1 MKQVL
6 WAIGMVI
13 ALATTALLIA
23 DLYPGIWRALL
34 DERVTKLIA
43 LVVALTVITI
53 LIVIG
58 GASLEW
64 TRFGEKKLWDWQTLL
79 FVPLTVALIASLITL
94 YQATRQQEI
103 ETSRFQAARELEE
116 QRADDAVLQAYLD
129 QMSLLMLEQDLYTAE
144 AGSEISLLARART
157 LTVLSQLEAS
167 PSEPETGKEQIVEF
181 LIEAELVHRKN
192 GEDPVISLEET
203 NLRGVDLDR
212 EDLHSVNL
220 KNAVMHD
227 ANLEGAN
234 LEDANLED
242 AKLMHANLREANLY
256 GANLENTRLDDA
268 NLEGATMPNGQKY
281 EDWLKDK
288 EGR

>member
-1 MKQVL
+1 
-6 WAIGMVI
+6 
-13 ALATTALLIA
+13 
-23 DLYPGIWRALL
+23 
-34 DERVTKLIA
+34 
-43 LVVALTVITI
+43 
-53 LIVIG
+53 
-58 GASLEW
+58 
-64 TRFGEKKLWDWQTLL
+64 
-79 FVPLTVALIASLITL
+79 
-94 YQATRQQEI
+94 
-103 ETSRFQAARELEE
+103 
-116 QRADDAVLQAYLD
+116 
-129 QMSLLMLEQDLYTAE
+129 MSLLMLEQDLYTAE

-167 PSEPETGKEQIVEF
+167 QSEPETGKEQIVEF

-288 EGR
+288 EGRGKDGEKPGRS